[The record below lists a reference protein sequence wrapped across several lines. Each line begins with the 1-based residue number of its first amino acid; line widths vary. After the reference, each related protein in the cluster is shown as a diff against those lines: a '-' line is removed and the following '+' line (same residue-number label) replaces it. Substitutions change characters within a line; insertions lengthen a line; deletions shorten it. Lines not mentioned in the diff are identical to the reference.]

1 MQKLKIAFSEK
12 INSNDPIEKISLYLD
27 SCQKHLIENVP
38 WPAYPYQPNVQ
49 FAIAHS
55 GNCIFLKFYVE
66 ENFIKATT
74 GSINGPVWEDA
85 CVEFFISF
93 EEKGYYNFEFN
104 CIGTALAGF
113 GKEKNNREILPE
125 EVINK
130 INYQAI
136 IRNSKKKKLISW
148 ELTLK
153 IPVDVFIHHHL
164 SSLHEKKCSANFY
177 KCGDHLPEPHFIAW
191 SNIQSPE
198 PNFHLPEFFGEL
210 EFE

>member
-12 INSNDPIEKISLYLD
+12 INSNDPIEKISLHLD
-27 SCQKHLIENVP
+27 SCQRHSIENVP
-38 WPAYPYQPNVQ
+38 WPAYPYHPEVY

-66 ENFIKATT
+66 ENFIQAAT

-85 CVEFFISF
+85 SVEFFISF
-93 EEKGYYNFEFN
+93 DEKGYYNFEFN

-113 GKEKNNREILPE
+113 GKEKNTRELLTE
-125 EVINK
+125 EIINK
-130 INYQAI
+130 INYEAV
-136 IRNSKKKKLISW
+136 IRNKKKNKLISW

-153 IPVDVFIHHHL
+153 IPVDVFIHHHI

-191 SNIQSPE
+191 SNIQSTE